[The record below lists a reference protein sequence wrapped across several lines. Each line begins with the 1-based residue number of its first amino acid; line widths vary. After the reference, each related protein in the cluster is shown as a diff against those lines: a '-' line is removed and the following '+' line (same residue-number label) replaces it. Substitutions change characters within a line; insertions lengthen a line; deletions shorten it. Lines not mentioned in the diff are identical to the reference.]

1 LNIASALL
9 KQIIVQKDLDT
20 WANLKEHYLPGDFQ
34 SIFKVLDKHIE
45 QYQDLPQFEDLRYE
59 IRDRKLQ
66 EKIFAIESVDVEVDA
81 WLLLDYLK
89 NEYAQVEIL
98 DQLDRYIDNTVA
110 MATAEENIEQLQEI
124 VLKVSESVDVKPPAE
139 SMEKISLFEDDK
151 ELSKYLPL
159 GLNSEY
165 DSEIQFSPKDLVLVG
180 GRRGSGKSVTCCN
193 LAANVYES
201 GRSAIYFTIEM
212 DSRSILQRIC
222 SVATKVPLKRL
233 RSKML
238 ASDEWNKVAGW
249 WAGRFDGG
257 HELLPEFIK
266 SADKAN
272 DFEAFHTK
280 LTKLQL
286 HKDRQI
292 DVIYD
297 PALTLSKIQSELD
310 KKVNQLDI
318 GVVIVDY
325 LNQVKRHNA
334 PSRSGQY
341 DWTEQIEVSKKMKL
355 YAQEYETMF
364 FAPYQTDASGEARF
378 AKGILDAADAAYSLE
393 TWEQEDNCMTFNCT
407 KMRSNVMKS
416 FSSVIDWE
424 TLKIGPQSQINPK
437 DKEDMSN
444 SMKTGEEVD
453 DL

>member
-1 LNIASALL
+1 MNIASALL

-34 SIFKVLDKHIE
+34 SVFKILDKHID

-59 IRDRKLQ
+59 VRDRKLQ
-66 EKIFAIESVDVEVDA
+66 EKIFAIESVEVEVDA

-98 DQLDRYIDNTVA
+98 DQLDKYIDNTVA

-159 GLNSEY
+159 GLNSDY

-272 DFEAFHTK
+272 DFEAFHTQ

-355 YAQEYETMF
+355 YAQEYETLF

-444 SMKTGEEVD
+444 SMKTGEDVD

>member
-1 LNIASALL
+1 VNIASALL

-20 WANLKEHYLPGDFQ
+20 WSKLKEHYLPGEYQ
-34 SIFKVLDKHIE
+34 SIFRILDKHIDN
-45 QYQDLPQFEDLRYE
+45 YQDLPKFEDLQYE
-59 IRDRKLQ
+59 VRDRKLQ

-98 DQLDRYIDNTVA
+98 DELDKYIDNTVA
-110 MATAEENIEQLQEI
+110 MASAEENIEQLQEI
-124 VLKVSESVDVKPPAE
+124 VLRVSDKVDVKAPEE
-139 SMEKISLFEDDK
+139 SMQSISLFEDDK
-151 ELSKYLPL
+151 ELSRYLPL

-165 DSEIQFSPKDLVLVG
+165 DSQIQFSPKDLVLVG
-180 GRRGSGKSVTCCN
+180 GRRGAGKSVTCCN
-193 LAANVYES
+193 LAANVYDS
-201 GRSAIYFTIEM
+201 GRSALYFTIEM

-222 SVATKVPLKRL
+222 SVSTKIPLKRL

-238 ASDEWNKVAGW
+238 STEEWNLVGGW

-257 HELLPEFIK
+257 HELLPEFVK
-266 SADKAN
+266 TH
-272 DFEAFHTK
+272 DFDTFHKK
-280 LTKLQL
+280 LTKLPL
-286 HKDRQI
+286 HKEKQL

-310 KKVNQLDI
+310 KKVNQLDV

-355 YAQEYETMF
+355 YAQEYETLF

-378 AKGILDAADAAYSLE
+378 AKGILDAADAAYALE
-393 TWEQEDNCMTFNCT
+393 TWDQQDGCMTFNCV
-407 KMRSNVMKS
+407 KMRSNRMES
-416 FSSVIDWE
+416 FTSAVDWE
-424 TLKIGPQSQINPK
+424 TLKIGPQTALNPK
-437 DKEDMSN
+437 EKENIEN
-444 SMKTGEEVD
+444 SMKTGEDVD
-453 DL
+453 DI

>member
-20 WANLKEHYLPGDFQ
+20 WAKLKEHYLPGEYQ
-34 SIFKVLDKHIE
+34 SIFRILDKHIDN
-45 QYQDLPQFEDLRYE
+45 YQDLPQFEDLQYE
-59 IRDRKLQ
+59 VRDRKLQ

-89 NEYAQVEIL
+89 NEYAQIEIL
-98 DQLDRYIDNTVA
+98 DELDKYIDNTVA

-124 VLKVSESVDVKPPAE
+124 VLRVSDKVDVKPPEE
-139 SMEKISLFEDDK
+139 SMQSISLFEDDK
-151 ELSKYLPL
+151 ELASYLPL

-165 DSEIQFSPKDLVLVG
+165 DSQIQFSPKDLVLVG
-180 GRRGSGKSVTCCN
+180 GRRGAGKSLTCCN
-193 LAANVYES
+193 LASNVYDS
-201 GRSAIYFTIEM
+201 GRSALYFTIEM
-212 DSRSILQRIC
+212 DSRQILQRIC
-222 SVATKVPLKRL
+222 SVSTKIPLRRL

-238 ASDEWNKVAGW
+238 SSEEWSRVGGW

-257 HELLPEFIK
+257 HDLLPEFEK
-266 SADKAN
+266 TH
-272 DFEAFHTK
+272 DFDTFHK
-280 LTKLQL
+280 NLTKLPL
-286 HKDRQI
+286 HKERQL

-310 KKVNQLDI
+310 KKVNQLDV

-334 PSRSGQY
+334 PSRTGQY

-355 YAQEYETMF
+355 YAQEYETLF

-378 AKGILDAADAAYSLE
+378 AKGILDAADAAFSLE
-393 TWEQEDNCMTFNCT
+393 TWEQSDNCMTFNCT
-407 KMRSNVMKS
+407 KMRSNRMES
-416 FSSVIDWE
+416 FTSEVDWE
-424 TLKIGPQSQINPK
+424 TLKIGPASALNPK
-437 DKEDMSN
+437 QREDIEN
-444 SMKTGEEVD
+444 NMKTGENVD
-453 DL
+453 DI

>member
-1 LNIASALL
+1 MNIASALL

-20 WANLKEHYLPGDFQ
+20 WSKLKEHYLPGEYQ
-34 SIFKVLDKHIE
+34 SIFRILDKHIDN
-45 QYQDLPQFEDLRYE
+45 YQDLPQFEDLQYE
-59 IRDRKLQ
+59 VRDRQLQ

-89 NEYAQVEIL
+89 NEYTQVEIL
-98 DQLDRYIDNTVA
+98 DELDSYIDNTVA

-124 VLKVSESVDVKPPAE
+124 VLRVSDKVDVKPPEE
-139 SMEKISLFEDDK
+139 SMQSISLFEDDK
-151 ELSKYLPL
+151 ELSRYLPL

-165 DSEIQFSPKDLVLVG
+165 DSQIQFSPKDLVLVG
-180 GRRGSGKSVTCCN
+180 GRRGAGKSVTCCN
-193 LAANVYES
+193 LAANVYDS
-201 GRSAIYFTIEM
+201 GRSALYFTIEM

-222 SVATKVPLKRL
+222 SVSTKIPLKRL

-238 ASDEWNKVAGW
+238 SAEEWNLVGGW

-266 SADKAN
+266 TH
-272 DFEAFHTK
+272 DFETFHK
-280 LTKLQL
+280 NLTKLSL
-286 HKDRQI
+286 HKEKQL

-310 KKVNQLDI
+310 KKVNQLDV

-334 PSRSGQY
+334 PSRAGGQY

-355 YAQEYETMF
+355 YAQEYETLF

-393 TWEQEDNCMTFNCT
+393 TWDQQDECMTFNCV
-407 KMRSNVMKS
+407 KMRSNRMES
-416 FSSVIDWE
+416 FTSAVDWE
-424 TLKIGPQSQINPK
+424 TLKIGPQSALNPK
-437 DKEDMSN
+437 EKEN
-444 SMKTGEEVD
+444 IEKSMKTGEDVD
-453 DL
+453 DI

>member
-20 WANLKEHYLPGDFQ
+20 WAKLKEHYLPGEYQ
-34 SIFKVLDKHIE
+34 SIFRILDKHIDN
-45 QYQDLPQFEDLRYE
+45 YQDLPQFEDLQYE
-59 IRDRKLQ
+59 VRDRKLQ

-89 NEYAQVEIL
+89 NEYAQIEIL
-98 DQLDRYIDNTVA
+98 DELDKYIDNTVA

-124 VLKVSESVDVKPPAE
+124 VLRVSDKVDVKPPEE
-139 SMEKISLFEDDK
+139 SMQSISLFEDDK
-151 ELSKYLPL
+151 ELASYLPL

-165 DSEIQFSPKDLVLVG
+165 DSQIQFSPKDLVLVG
-180 GRRGSGKSVTCCN
+180 GRRGAGKSLTCCN
-193 LAANVYES
+193 LASNVYDS
-201 GRSAIYFTIEM
+201 GRSALYFTIEM
-212 DSRSILQRIC
+212 DSRQILQRIC
-222 SVATKVPLKRL
+222 SVSTKIPLRRL

-238 ASDEWNKVAGW
+238 SSEEWSRVGGW

-257 HELLPEFIK
+257 HDLLPEFEK
-266 SADKAN
+266 TH
-272 DFEAFHTK
+272 DFDTFHK
-280 LTKLQL
+280 NLTKLPL
-286 HKDRQI
+286 HKERQL

-310 KKVNQLDI
+310 KKVNQLDV

-355 YAQEYETMF
+355 YAQEYETLF

-378 AKGILDAADAAYSLE
+378 AKGILDAADAAFSLE
-393 TWEQEDNCMTFNCT
+393 TWEQSDNCMTFNCT
-407 KMRSNVMKS
+407 KMRSNRMES
-416 FSSVIDWE
+416 FTSEVDWE
-424 TLKIGPQSQINPK
+424 TLKIGPASALNPK
-437 DKEDMSN
+437 QREDIEN
-444 SMKTGEEVD
+444 NMKTGENVD
-453 DL
+453 DI

>member
-34 SIFKVLDKHIE
+34 SVFKILDKHID

-59 IRDRKLQ
+59 VRDRKLQ
-66 EKIFAIESVDVEVDA
+66 EKIFAIESVEVEVDA

-98 DQLDRYIDNTVA
+98 DQLDKYIDNTVA

-159 GLNSEY
+159 GLNSDY

-272 DFEAFHTK
+272 DFEAFHTQ

-355 YAQEYETMF
+355 YAQEYETLF

-444 SMKTGEEVD
+444 SMKTGEDVD

>member
-1 LNIASALL
+1 MNIASALL

-20 WANLKEHYLPGDFQ
+20 WSKLKEHYLPGDYQ
-34 SIFKVLDKHIE
+34 PIFKILDKHIE
-45 QYQDLPQFEDLRYE
+45 NYQDLPLFEDLQYE
-59 IRDRKLQ
+59 VRDRKLQ
-66 EKIFAIESVDVEVDA
+66 EKIFAIESIDVEVDA

-89 NEYAQVEIL
+89 NEYAQIEIL
-98 DQLDRYIDNTVA
+98 DELDRYIDKTVA

-124 VLKVSESVDVKPPAE
+124 VLRVSEKVDVKPPEE
-139 SMEKISLFEDDK
+139 SMQRITLFEDDK
-151 ELSKYLPL
+151 ELSRYLPL

-165 DSEIQFSPKDLVLVG
+165 DSQIQFSPKDLVLVG

-193 LAANVYES
+193 LASNVYDS
-201 GRSAIYFTIEM
+201 GRSALYFTIEM
-212 DSRSILQRIC
+212 DSRQILQRIC
-222 SVATKVPLKRL
+222 SVSTKIPLKRL

-238 ASDEWNKVAGW
+238 SKDEWSRVAGW
-249 WAGRFDGG
+249 WAGRFEGG
-257 HELLPEFIK
+257 HELLP
-266 SADKAN
+266 
-272 DFEAFHTK
+272 DFERTGNFDEFHTK
-280 LTKLQL
+280 LTRLELDKE
-286 HKDRQI
+286 KQI

-310 KKVNQLDI
+310 KKVGQLDI

-378 AKGILDAADAAYSLE
+378 AKGILDAADAAYALE
-393 TWEQEDNCMTFNCT
+393 TWEQQDECMTFNCV
-407 KMRSNVMKS
+407 KMRSNEMRS
-416 FSSVIDWE
+416 FSSVVDWE

-437 DKEDMSN
+437 EKEAMES
-444 SMKTGEEVD
+444 SMKTGEDVD

>member
-34 SIFKVLDKHIE
+34 SVFKILDKHID

-59 IRDRKLQ
+59 VRDRKLQ
-66 EKIFAIESVDVEVDA
+66 EKIFAIESVEVEVDA

-98 DQLDRYIDNTVA
+98 DQLDKYIDNTVA

-159 GLNSEY
+159 GLNSDY

-272 DFEAFHTK
+272 DFEAFHTQ

-355 YAQEYETMF
+355 YAQEYETLF

-416 FSSVIDWE
+416 FDSVIDWE
-424 TLKIGPQSQINPK
+424 TLKIGPQSAINPK
-437 DKEDMSN
+437 TREEVSN
-444 SMKTGEEVD
+444 SMATGEDVD